1 MSNDRRI
8 KSLKLRLR
16 SILTSFNLIKSFV
29 NEFEEEAHAT
39 EVPVRLENLVTL
51 WADFNKL
58 QGELETL
65 DESAVE
71 QQLKQR
77 SEVETHYYRVKGFL
91 LSVNKVPV
99 TPCAPSTNQSAT
111 YVPSSSSHIR
121 LPDVKLP
128 IFNGNLEH
136 WLNFH
141 DLYVSLVH
149 SSQEL
154 SNIQK
159 FYYLRSSLSGDALKL
174 IQTIAISATNYS
186 VAWNLL
192 VEHFQDTARLKQSY
206 IDARFEFPSIRRE
219 SATELHSLVERFE
232 ANVRVLQQLGEK
244 TEFWDILLI
253 RMLSIRLDPTTRR
266 DWEEYS
272 SAQDTISFHDLTS
285 FLQRRVTVLQ
295 NLQGKCTEVPPPSV
309 PKKQP
314 QRQFASHGATQ
325 TNYRKCLVCSE
336 NHPLYQCA
344 TFSKMSP
351 DDKEREVRRHQL
363 CRNCL
368 RKGHFGKDC
377 PSVSSCRKCRG
388 RHHTQLCITDSSS
401 SGNVK
406 TSEHSAPKVS
416 QSLPPNDQPTTSL
429 SATVPET
436 RSYASTRQQNTRVL
450 LATAVVLVVDD
461 HGSQHVARAL
471 LDSGSECCFM
481 TESFAQLVKAKRKKI
496 FVPIAGIGQSTTH
509 AKHKLFSTIRSRI
522 SSYSATVEFLI
533 LSKVTVDIPYAS
545 VDISSWNFPPEIQL
559 ADPSFH
565 DKNSVDLVIGAEVFF
580 DLFKV
585 TGRIALGDNLPTLVN
600 SELGWVVSGRTS
612 TCLPTTPV
620 TAHVATVTDLHTLM
634 EKFWAL
640 EDDRSSHCHSVEEAA
655 CEEHFRQTVSRTI
668 EGRYVVRLPIK
679 TDVITNICDNRRV
692 ALRRFHLLEAR
703 LARNEELRQQYTEF
717 LDEYLKLGHMQQIQE
732 DDQPSSC
739 YHLPHHAI
747 IREDSASTKVR
758 VVFDASC
765 KTPNGPSLNEALMVG
780 PIVQQDLRSIIMRSR
795 KHRVMLIADIRQ
807 MYRQVLMDERDTP
820 LQRIVWRPTPDVPIN
835 TYELKTIT
843 YGTASAPFLATRT
856 LLQLAND
863 ERAAFP
869 EAAEVLIHDFYVD
882 DLFSGCNIV
891 AETIALRRQL
901 DTLLAK
907 GGFELRKWASNEE
920 EVLNDIPQNN
930 RALQSSVDFNRDQCI
945 KTLGLHWE
953 PSSDMLR
960 YKVKLPPPE
969 TNATLTK
976 RIALSHI
983 AQLFDPLGLVGPV
996 VTTAK
1001 LFMQTLWTLKD
1012 QEGKVWGWDQ
1022 ELPIAIKE
1030 RWQAYHS
1037 QLPLLNE
1044 LRIDRCI
1051 MLLNPVTT
1059 QLHIFSDASELAY
1072 GACVYVRTTNSSG
1085 AVNVALLTAKSK
1097 VAPLKKQS
1105 IPRLELCG
1113 ALIAAELYE
1122 KVSKSLQLVADTY
1135 FWVDSTTVLSWLK
1148 SPPSTWTTFVAN
1160 RVSKIQLAT
1169 EHCTWNHVSGQQ
1181 NPADSISRG
1190 ASAESLLNNTLW
1202 WSGSHWLQ
1210 SDDSLWP
1217 AQLYKQNMSSGIMP
1231 ETRKT
1236 LALEI
1241 PASTEKSFID
1251 EYVDK
1256 FSNYQRMLRVTAYCR
1271 RFILNN
1277 RLETINHPK
1286 ALVISSEEMLSAETK
1301 LIGLVQKQVYSEEWK
1316 RLHAAQPVS
1325 SKSQLKWF
1333 HPIIASDQLI
1343 RIGGRLQHSQ
1353 QTFDSKHQI
1362 LLPSKHPFSLLLVR
1376 HYHET
1381 NLHAAPQLLLTIL
1394 RLRYWITGARN
1405 LARSVIHRCVI
1416 CFRARPKLVEQFMA
1430 DLPASRVTETR
1441 PFSVAGVDYWG
1452 PVLLQPTHRRAA
1464 PTKAYVAVFICFC
1477 TKAVHLEL
1485 VADLTTAKFLQALRR
1500 FVSRRGLC
1508 SDLHSDNGR
1517 NFVGAANE
1525 LRQLVRATEH
1535 QQAIAQECSSTGIRW
1550 HFNPPKASH
1559 FGGLWEAAIYSA
1571 QKHFVRVLGTHNL
1584 PFDEME
1590 TLLAQIECCLNSRPI
1605 VPLSD
1610 DPTDYEPLT
1619 PGHFLT
1625 GSALKAVPDI
1635 DFNSVPYNRLRKW
1648 QQTQKIFQNIWNRWK
1663 TEYLTSLQRRTKW
1676 CDPPV
1681 QLTPNQLVILRDEAT
1696 APMQWITARITELH
1710 PGPDGVTRVV
1720 TVQTPTGRFTR
1731 PVSKICILPIAPP
1744 DLASTE
1750 TAALQESSTQ
1760 PIIAEYHPIVVPAK
1774 Q

>member
-29 NEFEEEAHAT
+29 DEFEEEAHAT

-58 QGELETL
+58 Q
-65 DESAVE
+65 
-71 QQLKQR
+71 
-77 SEVETHYYRVKGFL
+77 
-91 LSVNKVPV
+91 
-99 TPCAPSTNQSAT
+99 
-111 YVPSSSSHIR
+111 
-121 LPDVKLP
+121 
-128 IFNGNLEH
+128 
-136 WLNFH
+136 
-141 DLYVSLVH
+141 
-149 SSQEL
+149 
-154 SNIQK
+154 
-159 FYYLRSSLSGDALKL
+159 
-174 IQTIAISATNYS
+174 
-186 VAWNLL
+186 AWNLL

-206 IDARFEFPSIRRE
+206 IDALFEFPSIRRE

-244 TEFWDILLI
+244 TEFWDVLLI

-377 PSVSSCRKCRG
+377 PCVSSCRKCRG

-481 TESFAQLVKAKRKKI
+481 TESFAQLVKAKRKKF

-634 EKFWAL
+634 EKFWVL
-640 EDDRSSHCHSVEEAA
+640 EDDRSSHCHSVEEAT
-655 CEEHFRQTVSRTI
+655 CEEHFRQTVSRTT

-807 MYRQVLMDERDTP
+807 MYRQVLMDERYTP

-863 ERAAFP
+863 ERAAFA

-882 DLFSGCNIV
+882 DLFSGCNTV

-983 AQLFDPLGLVGPV
+983 AQLFDPLG
-996 VTTAK
+996 
-1001 LFMQTLWTLKD
+1001 
-1012 QEGKVWGWDQ
+1012 
-1022 ELPIAIKE
+1022 
-1030 RWQAYHS
+1030 
-1037 QLPLLNE
+1037 
-1044 LRIDRCI
+1044 
-1051 MLLNPVTT
+1051 
-1059 QLHIFSDASELAY
+1059 
-1072 GACVYVRTTNSSG
+1072 
-1085 AVNVALLTAKSK
+1085 
-1097 VAPLKKQS
+1097 
-1105 IPRLELCG
+1105 
-1113 ALIAAELYE
+1113 
-1122 KVSKSLQLVADTY
+1122 
-1135 FWVDSTTVLSWLK
+1135 
-1148 SPPSTWTTFVAN
+1148 
-1160 RVSKIQLAT
+1160 
-1169 EHCTWNHVSGQQ
+1169 
-1181 NPADSISRG
+1181 
-1190 ASAESLLNNTLW
+1190 
-1202 WSGSHWLQ
+1202 
-1210 SDDSLWP
+1210 
-1217 AQLYKQNMSSGIMP
+1217 
-1231 ETRKT
+1231 
-1236 LALEI
+1236 
-1241 PASTEKSFID
+1241 
-1251 EYVDK
+1251 
-1256 FSNYQRMLRVTAYCR
+1256 
-1271 RFILNN
+1271 
-1277 RLETINHPK
+1277 
-1286 ALVISSEEMLSAETK
+1286 
-1301 LIGLVQKQVYSEEWK
+1301 
-1316 RLHAAQPVS
+1316 
-1325 SKSQLKWF
+1325 
-1333 HPIIASDQLI
+1333 
-1343 RIGGRLQHSQ
+1343 
-1353 QTFDSKHQI
+1353 
-1362 LLPSKHPFSLLLVR
+1362 
-1376 HYHET
+1376 
-1381 NLHAAPQLLLTIL
+1381 
-1394 RLRYWITGARN
+1394 
-1405 LARSVIHRCVI
+1405 
-1416 CFRARPKLVEQFMA
+1416 
-1430 DLPASRVTETR
+1430 
-1441 PFSVAGVDYWG
+1441 
-1452 PVLLQPTHRRAA
+1452 
-1464 PTKAYVAVFICFC
+1464 
-1477 TKAVHLEL
+1477 
-1485 VADLTTAKFLQALRR
+1485 
-1500 FVSRRGLC
+1500 
-1508 SDLHSDNGR
+1508 
-1517 NFVGAANE
+1517 AANE
-1525 LRQLVRATEH
+1525 LRQLVRAKDH